1 MEINNMAQL
10 SSPGVSVSVIDE
22 SFYTPAAAGTV
33 PLFIV
38 ASAQDKKNGAATGIA
53 PGTKKSKAGEVYLL
67 TSQKDLSDTFG
78 IPKFY
83 TDASNNPIHAGEQN
97 EYGLEAAYSFLG
109 VSNRAYVVRADL
121 DVGSLTGTTTAPFGA
136 PADNTYWFDT
146 TDTKFG
152 VFQWD
157 SRPGSATGGQ
167 TFTEQQTA
175 KNFTIITDVTK
186 CVGGA
191 AGAAPLA
198 SVGQLGDYALVAT
211 SSLNKLYLKKY
222 LTDTAAGTWVEVGT
236 AAWSSSWP
244 TATGTISAGTVT
256 LASGTDT
263 FVVNG
268 TTITAS
274 GTTLASLITQINANS
289 TLTTAGIKAAN
300 INGYLNLY
308 SDGTNINNA
317 TYTGS
322 ITLSGTAVAKV
333 GLAST
338 IYMSPQLQL
347 SAHTIVPLFKIT
359 DNATTNNGAPTGS
372 LWIKTTSA
380 NFGADWI
387 IKQYSSATG
396 AWASLPTTVQANGQ
410 SALYALDPTGGGLN
424 LGKGQVYVKYNDDEA
439 TPALAH
445 FKIYTRNDIGA
456 TTITSNAV
464 TASTFTSGVNTFA
477 VRESLTGSASLSA
490 PFVVYPSAITGSG
503 TAITVTVP
511 TMASAYIAGQTVI
524 LSGVAPSAY
533 NGTYT
538 VAASPAPTTTSITL
552 TGTAT
557 GTVTAFGQIHSS
569 PIISFTATGATGDAA
584 LFAADFNAKMP
595 AGTNVVA
602 SVTSSNQIVITHAT
616 GGEIRFLDGA
626 NIPLSKIFTAWTGTT
641 GTANFYGNPN
651 TALTTQYIATLWS
664 PVNSSG
670 TAVAPGSAT
679 APTSTPDDGTLW
691 YNTYVSEVDIM
702 INNGTKWC
710 GYRSA
715 AGRLVNAISGSITS
729 ATGPYVSA
737 SQPTG
742 TFYNGDLWIDT
753 SDLENYP
760 LIHKYVASRP
770 TGKKWVLLD
779 NSDQTSENGVV
790 FHDAR
795 WNTNAD
801 GTADAGTAAPSSIAD
816 LLASDFVDFDAP
828 DPALYPKGML
838 LWNLR
843 RSGFNVLQY
852 KVGYVDTSGATTNP
866 RLSNTPMTTYYAN
879 RWVSHAANQVNGAGS
894 FGRKAVRSVVLAAL
908 NATIQGNQQIR
919 DEESRVFNLIACP
932 GYPEAI
938 NEMVGL
944 NADRGYTAFVVGD
957 TPARL
962 EPNATSLSNWG
973 NNVNKAVDDGDDGLI
988 TTNPYLGVFYPWGYT
1003 TDLLGNNIVVPPSHM
1018 MLRTIALSDNV
1029 SYPWFAPA
1037 GTRRGGIT
1045 NASSVG
1051 YVSPETGEFVATAL
1065 NTGQRDTLAS
1075 IHVNPITYL
1084 TGIGLVNYG
1093 QYTRQLSASSLD
1105 RINVARLV
1113 VYLRRQFTQLA
1124 KPYIFEPNDTI
1135 TRNQIKQAAEQ
1146 LLLELVGQRALYD
1159 YLVVCDTS
1167 NNTPSRID
1175 RSELYLDVAIEPV
1188 KAVEFIYIPL
1198 RLKNTGG
1205 IKATGGV

>member
-1 MEINNMAQL
+1 MAQL
-10 SSPGVSVSVIDE
+10 SSPGVSVSVIDQ

-38 ASAQDKKNGAATGIA
+38 ASAQDKQNGAATGIA
-53 PGTKKSKAGEVYLL
+53 PGTKKSNAGTVYLL

-78 IPKFY
+78 VPKFY
-83 TDASNNPIHAGEQN
+83 KDASNNPVHAGEQN

-136 PADNTYWFDT
+136 PADGTYWLDA

-175 KNFTIITDVTK
+175 KNFTVITDVTK

-222 LTDTAAGTWVEVGT
+222 ATDSAAGTWVEVGT

-244 TATGTISAGTVT
+244 TATGTLSAGGIT
-256 LASGTDT
+256 LLSGDT

-268 TTITAS
+268 TSITS
-274 GTTLASLITQINANS
+274 VTTLAALITAINANS

-308 SDGTNINNA
+308 SDGTNANNA
-317 TYTGS
+317 TYKGS
-322 ITLSGTAVAKV
+322 ITLSGETVAKV
-333 GLAST
+333 GLNST
-338 IYMSPQLQL
+338 VYMSPQLQL
-347 SAHTIVPLFKIT
+347 SGHTSIPLFKIT
-359 DNATTNNGAPTGS
+359 DNASTANSAPTGS
-372 LWIKTTSA
+372 LWIKTTNA

-396 AWASLPTTVQANGQ
+396 AWSKLPTTVQANGQ
-410 SALYALDPTGGGLN
+410 SALYALDSAGGGIN
-424 LGKGQVYVKYNDDEA
+424 LGKGQVYVKYNDDEG
-439 TPALAH
+439 TPPLAN

-464 TASTFTSGVNTFA
+464 TASTFAAGVNTFT
-477 VRESLTGSASLSA
+477 VRESTTGSSSLTA
-490 PFVVYPSAITGSG
+490 NYVVYPSAMSASG
-503 TAITVTVP
+503 TAVTVTVP
-511 TMASAYIAGQTVI
+511 TMANAYIAGQTVT
-524 LSGVAPSAY
+524 LSGVTPAAY

-538 VAASPAPTTTSITL
+538 VAASPAPTTTSVTL
-552 TGTAT
+552 TATAAVT
-557 GTVTAFGQIHSS
+557 GTVTVFGQANSS
-569 PIISFTATGATGDAA
+569 PIIAFTATAATTDAG
-584 LFAADFNAKMP
+584 LLVADFNAKMP
-595 AGTNVVA
+595 VGTNVVA
-602 SVTSSNQIVITHAT
+602 SVNSSNQIVITHAT
-616 GGEIRFLDGA
+616 GGEIKFLDGT
-626 NIPLSKIFTAWTGTT
+626 NTPLGDIFTPRSGTT
-641 GTANFYGNPN
+641 GTANFYGATPKY
-651 TALTTQYIATLWS
+651 TATLWS
-664 PVNSSG
+664 PVNSTG
-670 TAVAPGSAT
+670 NAVAPASAL
-679 APTSTPDDGTLW
+679 APTSIPADGTLW

-702 INNGTKWC
+702 INNGIKWC
-710 GYRSA
+710 GYRST
-715 AGRLVNAISGSITS
+715 AGRQVNAVSGSVTS
-729 ATGPYVSA
+729 ITGPYVSA
-737 SQPTG
+737 SEPTG
-742 TFYNGDLWIDT
+742 TFFNGDLWIDT
-753 SDLENYP
+753 SDLEKYP
-760 LIHKYVASRP
+760 LIRKYNASRP

-795 WNTNAD
+795 WNTSAD
-801 GTADAGTAAPSSIAD
+801 GSSDAGTAAPSSIAD
-816 LLASDFVDFDAP
+816 LLNSDFVDFDCP

-843 RSGFNVLQY
+843 RSGFNVMY
-852 KVGYVDTSGATTNP
+852 YDVGYVDTSGATTNP
-866 RLSNTPMTTYYAN
+866 RLSNTSMSAYYPN
-879 RWVSHAANQVNGAGS
+879 RWVSKAANQVNGAGS

-908 NATIQGNQQIR
+908 TATIQGNQQIR

-944 NADRGYTAFVVGD
+944 NADRGYTSFVVGD

-962 EPNATSLSNWG
+962 TPDATSLSNWG
-973 NNVNKAVDDGDDGLI
+973 NNINKAVDDGDDGLI

-1051 YVSPETGEFVATAL
+1051 YVSPVTGEFVATAL

>member
-38 ASAQDKKNGAATGIA
+38 ASAQDKQNGAGTGIA

-67 TSQKDLSDTFG
+67 TSQKELSDTFG
-78 IPKFY
+78 VPKFY

-136 PADNTYWFDT
+136 PADKTYWLDT

-175 KNFTIITDVTK
+175 KNFTVITDVTK

-222 LTDTAAGTWVEVGT
+222 ATNSAAGTWVEVGT
-236 AAWSSSWP
+236 SAWSSSWP
-244 TATGTISAGTVT
+244 TATGTLSAGSIT
-256 LASGTDT
+256 LLSGDT

-268 TTITAS
+268 TSITTV
-274 GTTLASLITQINANS
+274 TTLDGLVTAINSNA
-289 TLTTAGIKAAN
+289 TLTSAGIKAAT

-308 SDGTNINNA
+308 SDGTNTNNS
-317 TYTGS
+317 TYPGS
-322 ITLSGTAVAKV
+322 ITLSGTSVAKV
-333 GLAST
+333 GLNST

-347 SAHTIVPLFKIT
+347 SAHTSVPLFKIT
-359 DNATTNNGAPTGS
+359 DNVSTNNSAPTGS
-372 LWIKTTSA
+372 LWIKTTNA

-387 IKQYSSATG
+387 IKQYNSATG
-396 AWASLPTTVQANGQ
+396 AWSKLPTTVQANGQ
-410 SALYALDPTGGGLN
+410 SALYALDPSGGGIN
-424 LGKGQVYVKYNDDEA
+424 LGKGQVYVKYNDDEL
-439 TPALAH
+439 TPALSN
-445 FKIYTRNDIGA
+445 FKIYTRNDIGS
-456 TTITSNAV
+456 TVVTGTAV
-464 TASTFTSGVNTFA
+464 TASTFTSGVNTFT
-477 VRESLTGSASLSA
+477 VRESTTGSSSLTN
-490 PFVVYPSAITGSG
+490 PYVVYPTAMSASG
-503 TAITVTVP
+503 TAVSVTVP
-511 TMASAYIAGQTVI
+511 TMPNAYIAGQTVV
-524 LSGVAPSAY
+524 LSGVTPSAY

-538 VAASPAPTTTSITL
+538 VAASPAPTTTSVTL
-552 TGTAT
+552 TATTTVT
-557 GTVTAFGQIHSS
+557 GTVTVFGQANSA
-569 PIISFTATGATGDAA
+569 PIIAFTATAATTDAG
-584 LFAADFNAKMP
+584 LLVADLNAKMP
-595 AGTNVVA
+595 VGTNLVA
-602 SVTSSNQIVITHAT
+602 SVNSSNQIVITHAT
-616 GGEIRFLDGA
+616 GGEIKFIDGA
-626 NIPLSKIFTAWTGTT
+626 NTPLSKIFTPWTGTT
-641 GTANFYGNPN
+641 GTANLYG
-651 TALTTQYIATLWS
+651 TAPKYTATLWS
-664 PVNSSG
+664 PVNSTG
-670 TAVAPGSAT
+670 TAVAPASAL
-679 APTSTPDDGTLW
+679 APTSTPADGTLW

-710 GYRSA
+710 GYRST
-715 AGRLVNAISGSITS
+715 AGRLVNAVSGSVTS
-729 ATGPYVSA
+729 ITGPYVSA
-737 SQPTG
+737 SEPTG

-753 SDLENYP
+753 SDLEKYP
-760 LIHKYVASRP
+760 LIRKYVASRP
-770 TGKKWVLLD
+770 TGKKWVLVD

-795 WNTNAD
+795 WNTSAD
-801 GTADAGTAAPSSIAD
+801 GSADSGTAAPSSIAD
-816 LLASDFVDFDAP
+816 LLNSDFVDFDAP

-866 RLSNTPMTTYYAN
+866 RLSNTSMSSYYPN

-957 TPARL
+957 SPARL
-962 EPNATSLSNWG
+962 TPDATSLSNWG
-973 NNVNKAVDDGDDGLI
+973 NNVNNAVDDGDDGLI

-1051 YVSPETGEFVATAL
+1051 YVSPVTGEFVATAL

>member
-38 ASAQDKKNGAATGIA
+38 ASEQDRQNGAGTGIA
-53 PGTKKSKAGEVYLL
+53 PGTTKAKAGEVYLL

-78 IPKFY
+78 VPKFY

-136 PADNTYWFDT
+136 PADRTYWFDT

-167 TFTEQQTA
+167 TFEEQQTA
-175 KNFTIITDVTK
+175 KNFTVITDVTK

-198 SVGQLGDYALVAT
+198 SVGQLGDYTLVAT

-222 LTDTAAGTWVEVGT
+222 ATDTAAGTWVEVGT
-236 AAWSSSWP
+236 SAWSSSWP
-244 TATGTISAGTVT
+244 TATGTISAGGIT
-256 LASGTDT
+256 LISSDT

-268 TTITAS
+268 TSITTV
-274 GTTLASLITQINANS
+274 TTLAALVTAINSNA
-289 TLTTAGIKAAN
+289 TLTSAGIKAAN

-308 SDGTNINNA
+308 SDGTNTNNT

-322 ITLSGTAVAKV
+322 ITLSGTSVAKV
-333 GLAST
+333 GLSST
-338 IYMSPQLQL
+338 VYMSPQLQL
-347 SAHTIVPLFKIT
+347 SAHTSVPLFKIT
-359 DNATTNNGAPTGS
+359 DNASTANGAPTGS

-387 IKQYSSATG
+387 IKQYSSATS
-396 AWASLPTTVQANGQ
+396 AWSKLPTTVQANGQ
-410 SALYALDPTGGGLN
+410 SAIYALDPSGGGIN
-424 LGKGQVYVKYNDDEA
+424 LGANQVYVKYNDDEG
-439 TPALAH
+439 TPALPN
-445 FKIYTRNDIGA
+445 FKIYTRLVGA
-456 TTITSNAV
+456 SATSIVSNAV
-464 TASTFTSGVNTFA
+464 TATTFTSGVNTFT
-477 VRESLTGSASLSA
+477 VRESTTGSSSLTA
-490 PFVVYPSAITGSG
+490 PYIVYPSAMSASG
-503 TAITVTVP
+503 TAVTVTVP
-511 TMASAYIAGQTVI
+511 TMPNAYIPGQTVI
-524 LSGVAPSAY
+524 LSGVSPAVY

-538 VAASPAPTTTSITL
+538 VAASPAPTTTSVTL
-552 TGTAT
+552 TGAGTAT
-557 GTVTAFGQIHSS
+557 GTVTVFGQANSS
-569 PIISFTATGATGDAA
+569 PIIAFTATAATTDAG
-584 LFAADFNAKMP
+584 LFVADFNAKMP
-595 AGTNVVA
+595 LGTNVVA
-602 SVTSSNQIVITHAT
+602 SVNSTNQIEITHAT
-616 GGEIRFLDGA
+616 GGEIKFLDGA
-626 NIPLSKIFTAWTGTT
+626 NTPIADIFTPRSGSTGTV
-641 GTANFYGNPN
+641 NFYG
-651 TALTTQYIATLWS
+651 TAPKYTATLWS
-664 PVNSSG
+664 PVNSAG
-670 TAVAPGSAT
+670 TAVAPASAL
-679 APTSTPDDGTLW
+679 APTSTPEDGTLW

-702 INNGTKWC
+702 VNNGTKWC
-710 GYRSA
+710 GYRST
-715 AGRLVNAISGSITS
+715 AGRLVNAISGSLTS

-742 TFYNGDLWIDT
+742 TFFNGDLWIDT

-760 LIHKYVASRP
+760 KIYKYNANRP

-795 WNTNAD
+795 WNTNATGD
-801 GTADAGTAAPSSIAD
+801 SDAGTAAPSSIAD
-816 LLASDFVDFDAP
+816 LLASDFVDFDCP

-866 RLSNTPMTTYYAN
+866 RLSNTSMSTYYAN

-908 NATIQGNQQIR
+908 NSTIQGNQQIR

-957 TPARL
+957 SPARL
-962 EPNATSLSNWG
+962 TPDATSLSNWG
-973 NNVNKAVDDGDDGLI
+973 NNVNNAVDDGDDGLI

-1051 YVSPETGEFVATAL
+1051 YVSPVTGEFVATAL

>member
-1 MEINNMAQL
+1 MAQL

-38 ASAQDKKNGAATGIA
+38 ASAQDKQNGAGTGIA
-53 PGTKKSKAGEVYLL
+53 PGTTKAKAGTVYLL

-121 DVGSLTGTTTAPFGA
+121 DTGTLTGTATAPHGA
-136 PADNTYWFDT
+136 PADGTYWFDT

-152 VFQWD
+152 IFEWD
-157 SRPGSATGGQ
+157 AAPATTTGGQ
-167 TFTEQQTA
+167 TFADQQSA
-175 KNFTIITDVTK
+175 NSVLVITDSTK
-186 CVGGA
+186 VDSGI
-191 AGAAPLA
+191 PLA
-198 SVGQLGDYALVAT
+198 SIGSVGSYAIVAT
-211 SSLNKLYLKKY
+211 TSLNKLWFKKY
-222 LTDTAAGTWVEVGT
+222 QTDTAAGTWVEVGT
-236 AAWSSSWP
+236 SAWIKSWP
-244 TATGTISAGTVT
+244 TATGTTSAGSVDLTGLSAT
-256 LASGTDT
+256 I
-263 FVVNG
+263 NG
-268 TTITAS
+268 TTITS
-274 GTTLASLITQINANS
+274 VTTLTSLVTAINANGS
-289 TLTTAGIKAAN
+289 LISAGITAAN

-308 SDGTNINNA
+308 SAGTS
-317 TYTGS
+317 TYSTHPVGS
-322 ITLSGTAVAKV
+322 ITVSGTAFTDSKGV
-333 GLAST
+333 GLDAT
-338 IYMSPQLQL
+338 TYLCPQLQL
-347 SAHTIVPLFKIT
+347 SAHTSVPLFKIS
-359 DNATTNNGAPTGS
+359 DNPDTANGAPTGS
-372 LWIKTTSA
+372 VWIKTTSA
-380 NFGADWI
+380 DYGADWI
-387 IKQYSSATG
+387 VKKYNAATSAWT
-396 AWASLPTTVQANGQ
+396 SLPAKLAAGGSQAI
-410 SALYALDPTGGGLN
+410 YAYDPAGGGTN
-424 LGKGQVYVKYNDDEA
+424 LSIGQVYVKYNDDEGI
-439 TPALAH
+439 PALAN
-445 FKIYTRNDIGA
+445 FKIYIRSGVGA
-456 TTITSNAV
+456 TSIISAAV
-464 TASTFTSGVNTFA
+464 TASTFESGPYTFS
-477 VRESLTGSASLSA
+477 VSESIVGKPALWYPNIINPTATASAMGQVSVS
-490 PFVVYPSAITGSG
+490 
-503 TAITVTVP
+503 VP
-511 TMASAYIAGQTVI
+511 TMPAPLVEGQKVI
-524 LSGVAPSAY
+524 LSGYVPESY
-533 NGTYT
+533 NGEWIVDT
-538 VAASPAPTTTSITL
+538 STTSSFVFL
-552 TGTAT
+552 SSTAT
-557 GTVTAFGQIHSS
+557 GSVTTVGQVNYA
-569 PIISFTATGATGDAA
+569 PVVSFIATGATTDAA
-584 LFAADFNAKMP
+584 TLVSAFNAAMP
-595 AGTNVVA
+595 SGSNLLASVNSANEITISHNLGGDFRFVDGIGEPVGTIFTPQSIAGGVVTGTNNFYPNPNADLSTQYVA
-602 SVTSSNQIVITHAT
+602 S
-616 GGEIRFLDGA
+616 
-626 NIPLSKIFTAWTGTT
+626 
-641 GTANFYGNPN
+641 
-651 TALTTQYIATLWS
+651 LWS
-664 PVNSSG
+664 PVNSQL
-670 TAVAPGSAT
+670 TAVAPASDV
-679 APTSTPDDGTLW
+679 APTTTPADGTLW
-691 YNTYVSEVDIM
+691 YNSYISEVDIM
-702 INNGTKWC
+702 VNNGTTWV
-710 GYRSA
+710 GYLTV
-715 AGRLVNAISGSITS
+715 AGKAVNQLYSSPVTDPN
-729 ATGPYVSA
+729 GPIVSA
-737 SQPTG
+737 SQPTTQSTG
-742 TFYNGDLWIDT
+742 AALAHNDLWIDT

-760 LIHKYVASRP
+760 LIHKFNFL
-770 TGKKWVLLD
+770 TKKWVLLD
-779 NSDQTSENGVV
+779 NADQTSENGVV

-795 WNTNAD
+795 WNTD
-801 GTADAGTAAPSSIAD
+801 GGAANGNTPSSIKD
-816 LLASDFVDFDAP
+816 LLSSSFLDFDAP

-843 RSGFNVLQY
+843 RSGFNVLEY
-852 KVGYVDTSGATTNP
+852 KTSYVDVTGRND
-866 RLSNTPMTTYYAN
+866 RLNNVPMSTYYPN

-894 FGRKAVRSVVLAAL
+894 FGRKAVRQVVLAAL

-919 DEESRVFNLIACP
+919 AEESRVFNLLACP
-932 GYPEAI
+932 GYPETI
-938 NEMVGL
+938 SELVGL
-944 NADRGYTAFVVGD
+944 NADRGYTAFVIGD

-962 EPNATSLSNWG
+962 TPDATSLSNWG
-973 NNVNKAVDDGDDGLI
+973 NNVNNAVVDGDDGLI

-1018 MLRTIALSDNV
+1018 MLRTIALSDQV

-1051 YVSPETGEFVATAL
+1051 YVDPMTGEFVATAL

-1167 NNTPSRID
+1167 NNTPARID

>member
-38 ASAQDKKNGAATGIA
+38 ASEQDKQNGAGTGIA
-53 PGTKKSKAGEVYLL
+53 PGTQKSTAGTVYLL

-78 IPKFY
+78 VPKFY

-121 DVGSLTGTTTAPFGA
+121 DVGALTGTTTAPHGA
-136 PADNTYWFDT
+136 PADGTYWFDT

-152 VFQWD
+152 VFQWN
-157 SRPGSATGGQ
+157 SAPGSTTGGQ
-167 TFTEQQTA
+167 TFSEQQSANNLTV
-175 KNFTIITDVTK
+175 ITDATK
-186 CVGGA
+186 TTGG
-191 AGAAPLA
+191 GSPAPLP

-211 SSLNKLYLKKY
+211 TSLNKLWLKKY
-222 LTDTAAGTWVEVGT
+222 QTSTAAGTWVEVGT
-236 AAWSSSWP
+236 AAWSASWP
-244 TATGTISAGTVT
+244 SATGTISSGSVT

-263 FVVNG
+263 LVVNG

-274 GTTLASLITQINANS
+274 GTTLASLVTQINSNS
-289 TLTTAGIKAAN
+289 TLTTAGITAAI

-308 SDGTNINNA
+308 SDGSNTSNA
-317 TYTGS
+317 SYPGA
-322 ITLSGTAVAKV
+322 ITLSGTVVAKV
-333 GLAST
+333 GLSST
-338 IYMSPQLQL
+338 IYMSPKLQL
-347 SAHTIVPLFKIT
+347 SAHTSVPLFKIT
-359 DNATTNNGAPTGS
+359 DNPSTDHGAPTGS
-372 LWIKTTSA
+372 VWIKTTSA
-380 NFGADWI
+380 NYGADWI
-387 IKQYSSATG
+387 IKQYSATTGSWSA
-396 AWASLPTTVQANGQ
+396 LPTTVQPNGQ
-410 SALYALDPTGGGLN
+410 SALYALDFTGGGLN
-424 LGKGQVYVKYNDDEA
+424 LGQGQVYVKYNDDEA
-439 TPALAH
+439 SPALGH
-445 FKIYTRNDIGA
+445 FKIYARSGIGA
-456 TTITSNAV
+456 TTITSSAV
-464 TASTFTSGVNTFA
+464 TASTFTSGANTFS
-477 VRESLTGSASLSA
+477 VKESIPGSTSLSSSY
-490 PFVVYPSAITGSG
+490 VVFPTALSGNGTVITM
-503 TAITVTVP
+503 TVP
-511 TMASAYIAGQTVI
+511 TMDPTYIVGQAVT
-524 LSGVAPSAY
+524 LSGVTPSAY
-533 NGTYT
+533 NGTYY
-538 VAASPAPTTTSITL
+538 VASANGTSVTFN
-552 TGTAT
+552 GTAT
-557 GTVTAFGQIHSS
+557 GTVTVFGQANSS
-569 PIISFTATGATGDAA
+569 ALVKFTATGSTADAA
-584 LFAADFNAKMP
+584 TFVQYFNAAMP
-595 AGTNVVA
+595 VGTNVVA
-602 SVTSSNQIVITHAT
+602 SVNSLNQIVITHAT
-616 GGEIRFLDGA
+616 GGDIRFHDGL
-626 NIPLSKIFTAWTGTT
+626 NTPISKIFSTSATT
-641 GTANFYGNPN
+641 NFYPDPN
-651 TALTTQYIATLWS
+651 ANYTTRYLASLWS

-670 TAVAPGSAT
+670 TAIAPGSAT
-679 APTSTPDDGTLW
+679 APTSTPADGTLW

-710 GYRSA
+710 GYLST
-715 AGRLVNAISGSITS
+715 AGQAVNAISGSQTS
-729 ATGPYVSA
+729 ATGPYVGA

-742 TFYNGDLWIDT
+742 TFFNGDLWIDT
-753 SDLENYP
+753 SDLEHYP
-760 LIHKYVASRP
+760 RIHKYVASRP

-779 NSDQTSENGVV
+779 NADQTSENGVV
-790 FHDAR
+790 FADAR
-795 WNTNAD
+795 WSTSAD
-801 GTADAGTAAPSSIAD
+801 GTADAGTAAPSSITD
-816 LLASDFVDFDAP
+816 LLKSDFVDFDCP

-852 KVGYVDTSGATTNP
+852 KVGYVDTSGSTTNP
-866 RLSNTPMTTYYAN
+866 RLGNTTMTTYYPN
-879 RWVSHAANQVNGAGS
+879 RWVSHAANQVNGAGT
-894 FGRKAVRSVVLAAL
+894 FGRKAVREVVLAAL

-932 GYPEAI
+932 GYPETI
-938 NEMVGL
+938 SEMVGL
-944 NADRGYTAFVVGD
+944 NADRGYTSFVVGD

-962 EPNATSLSNWG
+962 TPDATTLSNWG
-973 NNVNKAVDDGDDGLI
+973 NNLNNAVVDGDEGLI

-1051 YVSPETGEFVATAL
+1051 YVDPTTGEFVATAL

-1113 VYLRRQFTQLA
+1113 VYLRRQFAQLA

-1135 TRNQIKQAAEQ
+1135 TRNEIKQAAEQ

-1159 YLVVCDTS
+1159 YVVVCDTS
-1167 NNTPSRID
+1167 NNTPARID

-1198 RLKNTGG
+1198 RLKNTGA
-1205 IKATGGV
+1205 IKALGGV